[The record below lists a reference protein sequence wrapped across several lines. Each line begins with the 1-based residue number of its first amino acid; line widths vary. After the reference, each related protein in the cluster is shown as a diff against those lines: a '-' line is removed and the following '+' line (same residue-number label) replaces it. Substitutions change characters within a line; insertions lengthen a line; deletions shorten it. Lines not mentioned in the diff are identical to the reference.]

1 MVTIETKDAYS
12 SADGKGKEKFKKAFT
27 PKMTKEKSEK
37 KVRSTESRKDRKS
50 ERIANRIRR
59 KNERIKRRLDKA
71 NAKLKPGST
80 PLTAKDLPNG
90 KQKFVGFFKTLFKRK
105 TKNPKTGKEEVT
117 YFDKKADGTNVEL
130 KPNEVQIIPTKIP
143 NVEPLA
149 VAKKSIDEAKSN
161 NAKIVMDNNG
171 NLSAEYG
178 EDDVVA
184 VDLTNGDSE
193 YYAPSDVD
201 NIEDAKD
208 IDGNP
213 SKSNFFTTKN
223 ILIGIGAIALFG
235 GLIYYGTRKQVNK

>member
-27 PKMTKEKSEK
+27 PKTGKERMEAK
-37 KVRSTESRKDRKS
+37 
-50 ERIANRIRR
+50 ANRILNKDIRKANRTNR
-59 KNERIKRRLDKA
+59 KNERINKRLDKA
-71 NAKLKPGST
+71 NAKLKPGAT

-90 KQKFVGFFKTLFKRK
+90 KQRFVGFFKTLFKRK
-105 TKNPKTGKEEVT
+105 TKNPTTGKEETT
-117 YFDKKADGTNVEL
+117 YVEKKGDGTNIDL
-130 KPNEVQIIPTKIP
+130 KPSEVQIIPSNIP

-149 VAKKSIDEAKSN
+149 VSKKAIDEAKAN

-171 NLSAEYG
+171 KLSAEYG

-184 VDLTNGDSE
+184 VDSPNGDSD